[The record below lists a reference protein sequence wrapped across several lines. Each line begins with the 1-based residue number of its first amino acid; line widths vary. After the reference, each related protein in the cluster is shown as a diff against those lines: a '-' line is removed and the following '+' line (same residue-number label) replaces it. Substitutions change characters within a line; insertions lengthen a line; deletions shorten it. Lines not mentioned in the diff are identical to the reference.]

1 VPHRVEHVEFGG
13 AFGVETISG
22 GSGTETYRH
31 RFAAGKV
38 KTAQSPGVIGVATT
52 VNAAPNAFDCC
63 ALQQHLKMST
73 ADHRQYLRSGRDTA
87 LAFEQ
92 S

>member
-1 VPHRVEHVEFGG
+1 VEFGG
-13 AFGVETISG
+13 VLGVETIG
-22 GSGTETYRH
+22 GGRGTETYRH
-31 RFAAGKV
+31 RFAASQV

-63 ALQQHLKMST
+63 ALQQLLKMST
-73 ADHRQYLRSGRDTA
+73 ADHRQYVRSGRDTA
-87 LAFEQ
+87 LAVEQ